1 MANKK
6 KINAKYQKQI
16 EQIAQDEYD
25 YSDFEMK
32 PVYKEQKKSLT
43 GLEVII
49 GAMFIKY
56 SVDGLLKMTA
66 KDKTDVEI
74 DKTLKTMGKNLGKS
88 EVEKVTTILEDIFK
102 DTYYKNAF
110 TMENN
115 LKVEVKF
122 DILKKEFIDSAVNSK
137 LKDEMF
143 DSRIWKN
150 KADMIDKLHNGIVDA
165 MQGKTTIDKLGRD
178 IKNTFNVS
186 AYESQRLVNT
196 ENARIQSQASI
207 EIAKNT
213 GIGKHMWSATLDGKT
228 CDECG
233 DNDGKIW
240 NIDDDSSPQM
250 PLHSND
256 RCCWINVIDEWSP
269 EKRKDNETKEI
280 IDYVDFKT
288 WKANKNI
295 E

>member
-1 MANKK
+1 MAKKAINKK
-6 KINAKYQKQI
+6 YQTQI
-16 EQIAQDEYD
+16 EKIAQEEYD
-25 YSDFEMK
+25 YGDEEML
-32 PVYKEQKKSLT
+32 PVYKEQKKSLDD
-43 GLEVII
+43 LNIII
-49 GAMFIKY
+49 GALFLKY
-56 SVDGLLKMTA
+56 SVDGLLKMSA
-66 KDKTDVEI
+66 KDKKDVGI
-74 DKTLKTMGKNLGKS
+74 DKTLKTMGKDLGNS
-88 EVEKVTTILEDIFK
+88 EVEKVTTILEEIFK

-110 TMENN
+110 VIDSG

-143 DSRIWKN
+143 SDRIWEN
-150 KADMIDKLHNGIVDA
+150 KADIIDKLHSGIVDA
-165 MQGKTTIDKLGRD
+165 MQGKTTIDKLGRN
-178 IKNTFNVS
+178 IKETFNVS

-213 GIGKHMWSATLDGKT
+213 GIGKHMWSATLDAHT

-233 DNDGKIW
+233 ENDGKIW
-240 NIDDDSSPQM
+240 NIDDESAPEQ

-256 RCCWINVIDEWSP
+256 RCCWINIVDEWDP
-269 EKRKDNETKEI
+269 QKRKDNETKEI
-280 IDYVDFKT
+280 IDYVDYKT
-288 WKANKNI
+288 WKKNKNI